1 MDTQNPMTQPSG
13 TGDAVAVET
22 PPERRSPMDVL
33 QLLFWASLLVAV
45 ASASVA
51 IAWPDAV
58 GATGPILLIAMAAG
72 GMVFL
77 LWVLRGAGHRL
88 GLFPDRGSAAEA
100 TAPQRPRFQWIEA
113 LDEAVLVA
121 EKSGAPIAANQAYHE
136 LSEIVLSAPNP
147 NGEAEPVDRL
157 FGASQLVS
165 APIFRLSRAARSGE
179 ARREILPP
187 VTLGRDGVPAQ
198 FEIGVSPLTKGRAL
212 WRLRRIAGSEEA
224 TGAADL
230 RSLYVEDAPMGF
242 FAARPDG
249 TITYANSW
257 LRELLGLTEDAKD
270 VRIDDIMRPE
280 FVKLLSRDKKTG
292 QPGRADIMVRGRDGV
307 EVPVQA
313 ITTWSGKG
321 ASAHGRTVLMPNAQT
336 YAPADRASFPTA
348 SRPPRADGDPMF
360 DDAPFGAVRLEGGSV
375 ESAVILDSNRALMT
389 LTDGKAQPGT
399 KFADMFVGDE
409 GQEALTAKLLEAI
422 DKPMPLKLAGNDV
435 RHVSVFVTLDGQG
448 RPSVAYVIDMTEQ
461 KALELRLAQGEKM
474 QAIGQLAGGVAHDF
488 NNVLTGIMLNTDT
501 LVTRHPV
508 GDPSFENLK
517 SIHEFAV
524 RARDLVRMLL
534 AYARQQTF
542 KSEVLNVTDFLGE
555 FSILLGQIL
564 DERVTLDVKHGRD
577 LPHIRADKNQ
587 IETAIINLAANARD
601 AMLTDGKGG
610 TLSIRTS
617 RATGADAHALGFH
630 YVENGDYLLIEV
642 QDTGCGM
649 PAEVMDKIFQ
659 PFFTTKE
666 VGVGTGLGLS
676 TVYGI
681 IKQSGGFICPKSE
694 VGKGTTFYLYLPAL
708 RADEVP
714 EPVEETLEASAAALR
729 PVDMSGR
736 GRILLVEDEDGVRG
750 IAAQLLESRGYE
762 VEQACDGEEALDI
775 LSQDPGSFDLIISD
789 VVMPGIDGPTL
800 IREARDY
807 LGDARIIFISGY
819 AERDVA
825 KQLDEDRQVSFLPK
839 PFTVKTLAERVKKE
853 LGVRKDKASQE
864 AA

>member
-1 MDTQNPMTQPSG
+1 
-13 TGDAVAVET
+13 
-22 PPERRSPMDVL
+22 
-33 QLLFWASLLVAV
+33 
-45 ASASVA
+45 
-51 IAWPDAV
+51 
-58 GATGPILLIAMAAG
+58 
-72 GMVFL
+72 
-77 LWVLRGAGHRL
+77 
-88 GLFPDRGSAAEA
+88 
-100 TAPQRPRFQWIEA
+100 
-113 LDEAVLVA
+113 
-121 EKSGAPIAANQAYHE
+121 
-136 LSEIVLSAPNP
+136 
-147 NGEAEPVDRL
+147 
-157 FGASQLVS
+157 
-165 APIFRLSRAARSGE
+165 
-179 ARREILPP
+179 
-187 VTLGRDGVPAQ
+187 
-198 FEIGVSPLTKGRAL
+198 
-212 WRLRRIAGSEEA
+212 
-224 TGAADL
+224 
-230 RSLYVEDAPMGF
+230 
-242 FAARPDG
+242 
-249 TITYANSW
+249 
-257 LRELLGLTEDAKD
+257 
-270 VRIDDIMRPE
+270 
-280 FVKLLSRDKKTG
+280 
-292 QPGRADIMVRGRDGV
+292 
-307 EVPVQA
+307 
-313 ITTWSGKG
+313 
-321 ASAHGRTVLMPNAQT
+321 
-336 YAPADRASFPTA
+336 
-348 SRPPRADGDPMF
+348 
-360 DDAPFGAVRLEGGSV
+360 
-375 ESAVILDSNRALMT
+375 
-389 LTDGKAQPGT
+389 
-399 KFADMFVGDE
+399 
-409 GQEALTAKLLEAI
+409 
-422 DKPMPLKLAGNDV
+422 MPLKLAGNEV

-564 DERVTLDVKHGRD
+564 DERITLEVKHGRD

-601 AMLTDGKGG
+601 AMLTDGTGG
-610 TLSIRTS
+610 KLSIRTS
-617 RATGADAHALGFH
+617 KSTAADAHALGFH

-694 VGKGTTFYLYLPAL
+694 IGKGTTFYLYLPAL

-714 EPVEETLEASAAALR
+714 EPAEETLEATAAALR